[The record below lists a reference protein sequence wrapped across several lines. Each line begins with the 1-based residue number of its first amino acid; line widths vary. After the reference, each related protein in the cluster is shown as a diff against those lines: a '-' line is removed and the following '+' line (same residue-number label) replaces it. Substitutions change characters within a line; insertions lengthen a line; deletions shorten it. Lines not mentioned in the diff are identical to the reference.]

1 MNASVGCKQD
11 LKYISAK
18 LSVKCKCQR
27 IQKECRSRL
36 TSLTKNVYNEKQV
49 KDEGAVRMSDVYA
62 TINYVLVNLINEIWE
77 VEGKAIITDEFK
89 DITNNDMHVIEA
101 IGLGEGNN
109 MSTIAKKLN
118 ITVGS
123 LTTAVNSLVKKGYV
137 DRFRSKEDRRV
148 VYVRLLEKGENAYH
162 HHEDYHKQMT
172 QAIVDKLDESEIPEL
187 LKTLDALTGF
197 FTDYT
202 RESKEKSSDSM
213 DKE

>member
-1 MNASVGCKQD
+1 MSLFV
-11 LKYISAK
+11 YSSRYPSIFFSSSSAI
-18 LSVKCKCQR
+18 LLIVSAVKCSGSANTFSTIPISFK
-27 IQKECRSRL
+27 SA
-36 TSLTKNVYNEKQV
+36 
-49 KDEGAVRMSDVYA
+49 AVRRITFA
-62 TINYVLVNLINEIWE
+62 ACAAFVLSFHKML
-77 VEGKAIITDEFK
+77 
-89 DITNNDMHVIEA
+89 
-101 IGLGEGNN
+101 
-109 MSTIAKKLN
+109 AKKLN

-172 QAIVDKLDESEIPEL
+172 QAIVDKLDESEIPVL

-202 RESKEKSSDSM
+202 RESKEKSSDIFVNLFIQSKA
-213 DKE
+213 DIETDCHRRTCHR

>member
-123 LTTAVNSLVKKGYV
+123 L
-137 DRFRSKEDRRV
+137 RSKEDRRV

-172 QAIVDKLDESEIPEL
+172 QAIVDELDESEIPVL

>member
-1 MNASVGCKQD
+1 MDTYKT
-11 LKYISAK
+11 L
-18 LSVKCKCQR
+18 
-27 IQKECRSRL
+27 
-36 TSLTKNVYNEKQV
+36 NE
-49 KDEGAVRMSDVYA
+49 
-62 TINYVLVNLINEIWE
+62 VLVNLFRDVMDIEQ
-77 VEGKAIITDEFK
+77 KAIITEEFQ
-89 DITNNDMHVIEA
+89 DITNNDMHIIEA
-101 IGLGEGNN
+101 VGLGGNK
-109 MSTIAKKLN
+109 MSDIAARLN

-172 QAIVDKLDESEIPEL
+172 QTIVDKLDKSEIPVL

>member
-1 MNASVGCKQD
+1 M
-11 LKYISAK
+11 
-18 LSVKCKCQR
+18 
-27 IQKECRSRL
+27 
-36 TSLTKNVYNEKQV
+36 TKNVYNEKQV

-89 DITNNDMHVIEA
+89 DITNNDMHVIDA
-101 IGLGEGNN
+101 IGV
-109 MSTIAKKLN
+109 STIAKKLN

-172 QAIVDKLDESEIPEL
+172 QAIVDKLDESEIPVL

-202 RESKEKSSDSM
+202 RESKGKSSDSM

>member
-1 MNASVGCKQD
+1 
-11 LKYISAK
+11 
-18 LSVKCKCQR
+18 
-27 IQKECRSRL
+27 
-36 TSLTKNVYNEKQV
+36 
-49 KDEGAVRMSDVYA
+49 
-62 TINYVLVNLINEIWE
+62 
-77 VEGKAIITDEFK
+77 
-89 DITNNDMHVIEA
+89 
-101 IGLGEGNN
+101 

-172 QAIVDKLDESEIPEL
+172 QHCDELDESEIPVL

>member
-11 LKYISAK
+11 LKYVSAK

-123 LTTAVNSLVKKGYV
+123 LTTAVNSLVKKV
-137 DRFRSKEDRRV
+137 
-148 VYVRLLEKGENAYH
+148 
-162 HHEDYHKQMT
+162 M
-172 QAIVDKLDESEIPEL
+172 
-187 LKTLDALTGF
+187 LTGSAAKRIDGSYMSVF
-197 FTDYT
+197 WKKGKMHIIITKIIIS
-202 RESKEKSSDSM
+202 R
-213 DKE
+213 

>member
-89 DITNNDMHVIEA
+89 DITNNDM
-101 IGLGEGNN
+101 
-109 MSTIAKKLN
+109 
-118 ITVGS
+118 
-123 LTTAVNSLVKKGYV
+123 VKKGYV

-172 QAIVDKLDESEIPEL
+172 QAIVDKLDKSEIPVL

>member
-1 MNASVGCKQD
+1 M
-11 LKYISAK
+11 
-18 LSVKCKCQR
+18 
-27 IQKECRSRL
+27 
-36 TSLTKNVYNEKQV
+36 TKNVYNEKQV

-123 LTTAVNSLVKKGYV
+123 LTTSVNSLVKKGYV

-148 VYVRLLEKGENAYH
+148 VYVRLLEKGENAYY

-172 QAIVDKLDESEIPEL
+172 QAIVDKLDESEIPVL

-213 DKE
+213 DKEQTKND

>member
-1 MNASVGCKQD
+1 MKIRELS
-11 LKYISAK
+11 ISARARMC
-18 LSVKCKCQR
+18 LLTAGYEDIEELRDITDEELLEIRNLNVKGVTEIR
-27 IQKECRSRL
+27 AAIEAYFIEEEDES
-36 TSLTKNVYNEKQV
+36 EK
-49 KDEGAVRMSDVYA
+49 DLE
-62 TINYVLVNLINEIWE
+62 
-77 VEGKAIITDEFK
+77 DEFK

-172 QAIVDKLDESEIPEL
+172 QAIVDKLDESEIPVL